1 MSEWQFR
8 QRESG
13 TDAVPCGNLG
23 SRDVRPHFLGRR
35 HLVHDMVDGPAV
47 DVALDAADASVSA
60 DAPRVVVGLHPV
72 ARGTELGASVAV
84 NTGTAAAATPLNAS
98 TRMTAMIGC
107 ARILVL
113 SFTGTGPPTRR
124 QRRSGSMLRG
134 TGERGVRRA

>member
-1 MSEWQFR
+1 M
-8 QRESG
+8 
-13 TDAVPCGNLG
+13 
-23 SRDVRPHFLGRR
+23 RPHFLGRR

-84 NTGTAAAATPLNAS
+84 NTGTAAAATPTNAS

-113 SFTGTGPPTRR
+113 SFTGTGPPI
-124 QRRSGSMLRG
+124 SEALAGG
-134 TGERGVRRA
+134 GVRGPCCEGPVRGA